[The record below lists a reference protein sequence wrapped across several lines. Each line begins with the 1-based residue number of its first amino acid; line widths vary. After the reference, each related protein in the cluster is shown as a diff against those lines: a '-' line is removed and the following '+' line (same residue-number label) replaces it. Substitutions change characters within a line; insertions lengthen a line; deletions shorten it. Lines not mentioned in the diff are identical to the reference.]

1 MSKLSLV
8 STLMSITVATSAVA
22 QTPVG
27 PVRTAAVGQEMRPF
41 FDSLAA
47 LRPMPFE
54 QMSLAP
60 DTIGAVAWLD
70 LLQDSVLVDLVREA
84 VRSNRDMHLAQARI
98 REFRAAVGVSKAD
111 LYPQL
116 SANGTIGQSQVV
128 FGSIG
133 ALGFETYRA
142 TGDLTWELDFWG
154 RIRSNARGA
163 SLDLAAEREE
173 SRATILSL
181 VSDVA
186 SAYLQLRELD
196 ENLAITERTL
206 VSRRETL
213 ELARRRLAE
222 GVISE
227 LDVLL
232 FEAEVAAPAA
242 RVAEFTRSI
251 ARTEHQL
258 SLLIGRVP
266 GSIARGRP
274 LAAVARAVTVP
285 EEVSADLISRRPDVM
300 GAAFDL
306 DAAHARTGAA
316 RKARLPTIFLNG
328 QYGTQ
333 AENFSDMFKS
343 NTEIFTAQAGISIPL
358 FTGGR
363 LKNQQEVAA
372 ARAEQAEIRY
382 ERAVLTAMREV
393 SDAMIGVRTSRDQIA
408 AQETQTQALR
418 RAFTL
423 AERRYDA
430 GIASYLEVLDAQR
443 SLFNAEL
450 ALTSAER
457 EYLVSAVTLYK
468 ALGGSWE

>member
-1 MSKLSLV
+1 MSKLLMV
-8 STLMSITVATSAVA
+8 STLLSATIVTSAMA

-27 PVRTAAVGQEMRPF
+27 PARTAAVGQETRPF

-47 LRPMPFE
+47 LRPLPFE
-54 QMSLAP
+54 RTPLAP

-70 LLQDSVLVDLVREA
+70 LLQDPALVALVREA
-84 VRSNRDMHLAQARI
+84 VASNRDMHLAQARI
-98 REFRAAVGVSKAD
+98 REFRAAVGIGKSD
-111 LYPQL
+111 LYPQI
-116 SANGTIGQSQVV
+116 SANGVIAQQQVV

-142 TGDLTWELDFWG
+142 TADLTWELDFWG
-154 RIRSNARGA
+154 RIRRNARGA

-242 RVAEFTRSI
+242 RVAEFTRGI

-258 SLLIGRVP
+258 SLLVGRVP

-274 LAAVARAVTVP
+274 LASVARAVTVP
-285 EEVSADLISRRPDVM
+285 EEVSSDLISRRPDVM
-300 GAAFDL
+300 RAEHELNAAK
-306 DAAHARTGAA
+306 ARAGSA
-316 RKARLPTIFLNG
+316 RAARLPTIFLNG

-333 AENFSDMFKS
+333 AENFSDMFQK
-343 NTEIFTAQAGISIPL
+343 NTEIFTAQAGVSIPL

-363 LKNQQEVAA
+363 LSNQREVAA
-372 ARAEQAEIRY
+372 ARAEQAEIRFQ
-382 ERAVLTAMREV
+382 RTVLTAMREV
-393 SDAMIGVRTSRDQIA
+393 SDALIGVRTSRDQIA
-408 AQETQTQALR
+408 AQETQTRALR

-457 EYLVSAVTLYK
+457 EYLVSAVALYK
-468 ALGGSWE
+468 ALGGSW

>member
-1 MSKLSLV
+1 MSKSLMVSILLS
-8 STLMSITVATSAVA
+8 ATIVTGAMA

-27 PVRTAAVGQEMRPF
+27 PARTAAMGEETRPF

-47 LRPMPFE
+47 LRPLPFE
-54 QMSLAP
+54 RMPLAP
-60 DTIGAVAWLD
+60 DTIGAIAWLD
-70 LLQDSVLVDLVREA
+70 LLQDPALVALVREA
-84 VRSNRDMHLAQARI
+84 VAANRDMRLAEARI
-98 REFRAAVGVSKAD
+98 REFRAAVGVGKSE

-116 SANGTIGQSQVV
+116 SANGVIAQQQVV

-142 TGDLTWELDFWG
+142 TADLTWELDFWG
-154 RIRSNARGA
+154 RIRRNARGA

-181 VSDVA
+181 VGDVA

-206 VSRRETL
+206 ASRRATL

-242 RVAEFTRSI
+242 RVAEFSRSI

-258 SLLIGRVP
+258 SLLVGRVP

-274 LAAVARAVTVP
+274 LASVARAVTVP
-285 EEVSADLISRRPDVM
+285 EEVSSDLIGRRPDVM
-300 GAAFDL
+300 SAEHEVNAAK
-306 DAAHARTGAA
+306 ARAGSA
-316 RKARLPTIFLNG
+316 RAARLPTIFLNG

-343 NTEIFTAQAGISIPL
+343 NTEIFTAQAGISIPI

-363 LKNQQEVAA
+363 LTNQQEVAE

-382 ERAVLTAMREV
+382 ERTVLIAMREV
-393 SDAMIGVRTSRDQIA
+393 SDALIGVRTSRDQIA